1 MFEVD
6 YEKIIKEKFPN
17 CDVEVLT
24 VDIFE
29 LDKLLEYITDD
40 IVIYNPESISV
51 HRHLM
56 KFVVNDDKCKIYYL
70 KDFSDDNLKVIY
82 GVLLDFAWNLD
93 VKINL
98 HKNANPDKD
107 ILNL

>member
-24 VDIFE
+24 EDIFE

-82 GVLLDFAWNLD
+82 LSL
-93 VKINL
+93 I
-98 HKNANPDKD
+98 H
-107 ILNL
+107 I

>member
-1 MFEVD
+1 
-6 YEKIIKEKFPN
+6 
-17 CDVEVLT
+17 
-24 VDIFE
+24 
-29 LDKLLEYITDD
+29 
-40 IVIYNPESISV
+40 
-51 HRHLM
+51 M